1 MPAGGYEWRRAHTAE
16 SFQVLTQEQRD
27 KFEEVINKL
36 EKKLRQVLRKL
47 ADWEQEYAEKQQA
60 LNQETLEGI
69 SGHQIDELKDK
80 YKELPDVTAY
90 LEAVRKDLAE
100 NLDIF
105 LEDDEEQ
112 AAIAYASL
120 DKKTPRRYIVMCWCT
135 RPATNARGGGR

>member
-1 MPAGGYEWRRAHTAE
+1 MNGEEPHTAE
-16 SFQVLTQEQRD
+16 SFQALTQEQRD

-105 LEDDEEQ
+105 LEDE
-112 AAIAYASL
+112 IGRASC
-120 DKKTPRRYIVMCWCT
+120 RERV
-135 RPATNARGGGR
+135 